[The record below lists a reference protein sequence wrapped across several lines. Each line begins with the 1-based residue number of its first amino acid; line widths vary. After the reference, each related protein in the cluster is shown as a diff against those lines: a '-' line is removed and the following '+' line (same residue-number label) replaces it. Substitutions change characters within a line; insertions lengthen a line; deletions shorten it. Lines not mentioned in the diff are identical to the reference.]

1 MALEGDT
8 GAVLLLRNLVTP
20 HLGLRPSP
28 RSYLSSVSKSHDAS
42 REDKAAIVPC
52 TFTREKLPVQVATRN
67 TPQGVLLTTASPVV
81 SCWGSQGGPLGSC
94 REVSNGGWE
103 REQWA
108 SSRYR

>member
-67 TPQGVLLTTASPVV
+67 PHPGKEGTPRRPADYSLPRGQLLEFTGRPS
-81 SCWGSQGGPLGSC
+81 GLL
-94 REVSNGGWE
+94 
-103 REQWA
+103 
-108 SSRYR
+108 